1 MKLMN
6 DETVK
11 FILEY
16 DILVTVSCVIIRN
29 RQGGGGE
36 GGGRGG
42 GGHQTDDI

>member
-16 DILVTVSCVIIRN
+16 DILVSCVIIRN
-29 RQGGGGE
+29 RQGE
-36 GGGRGG
+36 RRGG
-42 GGHQTDDI
+42 GGGGVAITLKF

>member
-16 DILVTVSCVIIRN
+16 DILVGCNHTK
-29 RQGGGGE
+29 QA
-36 GGGRGG
+36 GRGG
-42 GGHQTDDI
+42 GGVAITFKF

>member
-16 DILVTVSCVIIRN
+16 DILVVTVSCVIIRN
-29 RQGGGGE
+29 RQGGGGD
-36 GGGRGG
+36 G
-42 GGHQTDDI
+42 

>member
-36 GGGRGG
+36 GGGGVAI
-42 GGHQTDDI
+42 TLKF

>member
-16 DILVTVSCVIIRN
+16 DIGTCKLYSYET
-29 RQGGGGE
+29 GK
-36 GGGRGG
+36 RGMEVL
-42 GGHQTDDI
+42 Q

>member
-6 DETVK
+6 YETVK

-36 GGGRGG
+36 EVL
-42 GGHQTDDI
+42 Q